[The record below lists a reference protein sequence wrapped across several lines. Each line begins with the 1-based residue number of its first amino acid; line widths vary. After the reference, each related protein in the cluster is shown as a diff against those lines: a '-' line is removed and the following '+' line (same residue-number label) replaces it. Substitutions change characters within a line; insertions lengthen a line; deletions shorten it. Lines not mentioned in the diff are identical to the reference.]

1 MAKGKKSDTKKEAK
15 QKEQER
21 EAMQQRP
28 HFTKRIITKGDKS
41 Q

>member
-21 EAMQQRP
+21 EAMQQRQ
-28 HFTKRIITKGDKS
+28 HFTQRIITKGDKS